1 MEAIV
6 GLLSVAGLLLM
17 LGAGVPVGI
26 SLGLVGVLGM
36 YFGLTPAFAFGQLR
50 SLPFAVTSNYGFA
63 ILPLFVLMGIVA
75 ERSGLTMKM
84 FEAANA
90 WLRSVKGGLYQVVI
104 VGSAMFAAIS
114 GSTMVNA
121 IVFTRMAYPEMAR
134 HGYSR
139 SLSLGCIA
147 AAGGFAAM
155 IPPSATMVIY
165 AIMTDQSVGQ
175 LLIAGIIP
183 GLVSALTYVFGI
195 MILVRIWP
203 NLAPKTLERMPLR
216 QRMIALSWVWPI
228 AVLFIIVMG
237 GIYAGL
243 FPPSAAGAVGAAG
256 AILIGILYK
265 RGELLSWLPLSLR
278 EAAYIS
284 CTIFVILIGGLMF
297 SRMLVA
303 VGIIPE
309 MVAFFRSF
317 DLGPVGFLIGVSIF
331 LILLGCVLDTTS
343 MLVVTL
349 PFLFPISQE
358 VGVNPIWFGI
368 IVVKLIEISVITP
381 PIGLNLFAVQSA
393 AGPDTSFGMIVRGVI
408 PFLVIEFLLLIAL
421 IAFPAISLWLPGTL
435 M

>member
-1 MEAIV
+1 
-6 GLLSVAGLLLM
+6 
-17 LGAGVPVGI
+17 
-26 SLGLVGVLGM
+26 
-36 YFGLTPAFAFGQLR
+36 
-50 SLPFAVTSNYGFA
+50 
-63 ILPLFVLMGIVA
+63 
-75 ERSGLTMKM
+75 
-84 FEAANA
+84 
-90 WLRSVKGGLYQVVI
+90 
-104 VGSAMFAAIS
+104 
-114 GSTMVNA
+114 MVNA
-121 IVFTRMAYPEMAR
+121 IVFTRMAYPEMVR

-165 AIMTDQSVGQ
+165 AIMTEQSVGQ
-175 LLIAGIIP
+175 LLIAGVIP

-203 NLAPKTLERMPLR
+203 SLAPKALTRMPLR
-216 QRMIALSWVWPI
+216 QRLYALTWIWPI
-228 AVLFIIVMG
+228 AFLFIIVMG

-256 AILIGILYK
+256 AILIAVLYK
-265 RGELLSWLPLSLR
+265 RGALLSWLPTSLR

-284 CTIFVILIGGLMF
+284 CTIFVILIGGLLF

-309 MVAFFRSF
+309 MVSFFRSF

-331 LILLGCVLDTTS
+331 LILLGSVLDTTS

-358 VGVNPIWFGI
+358 VGVHPVWFGI

-393 AGPDTSFGMIVRGVI
+393 AGPDTSFGMIVRGVL

-421 IAFPAISLWLPGTL
+421 IAFPAITLWLPGTL

>member
-1 MEAIV
+1 MEATI
-6 GLLSVAGLLLM
+6 GLLSVGGLLLM
-17 LGAGVPVGI
+17 LVAGVPVGV
-26 SLGLVGVLGM
+26 SLGLVGVAGM
-36 YFGLTPAFAFGQLR
+36 YFGLSPNFAFGQIR
-50 SLPFAVTSNYGFA
+50 SLPFSVTSSYAFA
-63 ILPLFVLMGIVA
+63 ILPLFVLMGIVV
-75 ERSGLTMKM
+75 ERSGLTTKM

-121 IVFTRMAYPEMAR
+121 IVFTRMAYPEMVK

-139 SLSLGCIA
+139 ALSLGCIA
-147 AAGGFAAM
+147 SAGSFAAM

-165 AIMTDQSVGQ
+165 AIMTEQSVGQ

-183 GLVSALTYVFGI
+183 GAVSALTYVVGV

-203 NLAPKTLERMPLR
+203 NLAPKALERMPLG
-216 QRMIALSWVWPI
+216 QRLHALVWVWPI
-228 AVLFIIVMG
+228 ALIFTLIMG
-237 GIYAGL
+237 GIYAGA
-243 FPPSAAGAVGAAG
+243 FPPSAAGAIGAAG
-256 AILIGILYK
+256 AILISVLYK
-265 RGELLSWLPLSLR
+265 RGKIFGWLPLSLR

-284 CTIFVILIGGLMF
+284 CAIFVILIGGLLF

-303 VGIIPE
+303 AGIIPE
-309 MVAFFRSF
+309 MVAYFRSF
-317 DLGPVGFLIGVSIF
+317 DLGPVEFLIGASIL

-343 MLVVTL
+343 MMVVTL

-358 VGVNPIWFGI
+358 VGVDPIWFGI

-393 AGPDTSFGMIVRGVI
+393 AGPGTSFGLIVRGVI
-408 PFLVIEFLLLIAL
+408 PFLFIELLLLAAL
-421 IAFPAISLWLPGTL
+421 IAFPAIVLWLPGTL
-435 M
+435 L